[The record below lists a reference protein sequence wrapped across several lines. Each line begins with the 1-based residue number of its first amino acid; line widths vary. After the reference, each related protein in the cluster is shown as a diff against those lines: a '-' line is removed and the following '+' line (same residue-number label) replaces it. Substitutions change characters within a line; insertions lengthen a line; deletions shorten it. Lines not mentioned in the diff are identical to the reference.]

1 MGLPFPLCS
10 DKRRKAKKELKPGPG
25 HQYFIIP
32 KLPGGGGFK
41 DLQCPRW
48 WKWLQNDSEPPSAP
62 RGNFRRSPAARIYTS
77 ALRLSEFGPAKLW
90 GSERVLYVSGDA
102 GTTFNPFFFSGRLF
116 QDILEMPSV
125 SKSQRIH
132 SQQKLCQVRAK
143 CRAWTT
149 ASVGNSKSA
158 NQQGQRSLCKSWP
171 HIAGTDESILQNS
184 TDSRS
189 IQNSQTIEPLIYV
202 FFSTKALT
210 KGSLLEKKIS
220 QQLRH
225 HVNAQGVANQFVTL
239 YQTLRDRNSTKQ
251 KLMHLSQA
259 PTYPEWIWKQS
270 LRQLSLGPSADALW
284 LFQGSWSFQG
294 SHANEEVRDLWN
306 TWTHVEH
313 DDHVRKGVKVD
324 VSLFFEAISDKT
336 AVEHWNLEG
345 RKPTSVQPHIFS
357 RLHKSLH
364 STTW

>member
-1 MGLPFPLCS
+1 MGHPFPLCS
-10 DKRRKAKKELKPGPG
+10 DKWRKAQKNWS
-25 HQYFIIP
+25 QDQVIISSIFHHP
-32 KLPGGGGFK
+32 TITKWWWFQGFAVP
-41 DLQCPRW
+41 QW
-48 WKWLQNDSEPPSAP
+48 WLQNDSEPPSAP

-116 QDILEMPSV
+116 QAILEMPSV

-149 ASVGNSKSA
+149 ASVGNCKSA

-259 PTYPEWIWKQS
+259 S
-270 LRQLSLGPSADALW
+270 
-284 LFQGSWSFQG
+284 
-294 SHANEEVRDLWN
+294 
-306 TWTHVEH
+306 THP
-313 DDHVRKGVKVD
+313 D
-324 VSLFFEAISDKT
+324 
-336 AVEHWNLEG
+336 
-345 RKPTSVQPHIFS
+345 
-357 RLHKSLH
+357 
-364 STTW
+364 